1 MGSSN
6 PPSRRLD
13 AMKLA
18 KLKNVLTGLVFAAT
32 VMLGGCAAA
41 APSHFTTQLDTTG
54 GLGPGDPVT
63 HAGAT
68 IGRVTAVAPI
78 SGGDSE
84 VGFEVEHSHAKEIR
98 EDTIMVLANNGAG
111 PSLDAFNT
119 EVLSPAAPSGF
130 PLDGASSM
138 SQAQLF
144 LAARG
149 PGAYGQMIADLV
161 KPLGAPPAPTTA
173 PSAADAQL
181 QSLLTQLSQRTMAA
195 AAATS
200 PATHAQLD
208 LMRREAQGV
217 ERQLRRQGKTVEAD
231 RLQRQIDATL
241 SGVGTPPNT
250 LTIPRPGPMSP

>member
-1 MGSSN
+1 MEI
-6 PPSRRLD
+6 SRLKD
-13 AMKLA
+13 A
-18 KLKNVLTGLVFAAT
+18 LTGLIFAAT
-32 VMLGGCAAA
+32 MMLGGCAAA
-41 APSHFTTQLDTTG
+41 APSHFTTLLDATG

-84 VGFEVEHSHAKEIR
+84 VGFEVDHSHAKEIR
-98 EDTIMVLANNGAG
+98 EDTIMVLTNNGGG
-111 PSLDAFNT
+111 PGLDAFNT
-119 EVLSPAAPSGF
+119 EVLSPAAPPGF
-130 PLDGASSM
+130 PLDGASSI

-149 PGAYGQMIADLV
+149 PGAYGQMIADMV
-161 KPLGAPPAPTTA
+161 KPLSA
-173 PSAADAQL
+173 PSAPAAPPSRTDAQL

-195 AAATS
+195 AAASS
-200 PATHAQLD
+200 PMTYAQLD
-208 LMRREAQGV
+208 QMRREAQGV
-217 ERQLRRQGKTVEAD
+217 ERQLRRQGKTAEAD

-250 LTIPRPGPMSP
+250 LTIPRPGPINP